1 MNIANPTPKMSGFT
15 LIELVVVMLLIT
27 IILGV
32 AIPRFETDVLQD
44 PTKKLSRWM
53 ISTVKNLRGLA
64 IQKQVRQMLV
74 VDFDSNRLYT
84 SSEDMSEEAL
94 AAASE
99 NAYELPD
106 GLRVVDVLFP
116 NEERTGS
123 GTVDINFYPAGFSDQ
138 VVIRLENSQAERF
151 SYLIEPLLPKIKI
164 FEEWISF

>member
-1 MNIANPTPKMSGFT
+1 MTIANPTPKMAGFT
-15 LIELVVVMLLIT
+15 ILELVVVMLLIT

-32 AIPRFETDVLQD
+32 AIPRFQTDVLQD
-44 PTKKLSRWM
+44 PSKKLSRWM

-64 IQKQVRQMLV
+64 IQKQVRQTLV
-74 VDFDSNRLYT
+74 VDFDGNRLWT
-84 SSEDMSEEAL
+84 TGEDMSEEAL
-94 AAASE
+94 AAAPE
-99 NAYELPD
+99 NAYTLPD
-106 GLRVVDVLFP
+106 DLRIVDVLFP
-116 NEERTGS
+116 DEERTSS